1 MNLNPA
7 KIEVRDAALK
17 VQDGFMRKDN
27 AIKIQ
32 YASKYA
38 SVANYW
44 KKWIGETKGL
54 KKSNAIAIK
63 QKFEKVLSRK
73 SC

>member
-1 MNLNPA
+1 
-7 KIEVRDAALK
+7 
-17 VQDGFMRKDN
+17 MRKDN

-38 SVANYW
+38 KIANYW
-44 KKWIGETKGL
+44 KKWIGETQGI

-63 QKFEKVLSRK
+63 QEAEKNSKLM
-73 SC
+73 